1 MLRVDMGLRADE
13 VLVGRINLPART
25 YPQAAERN
33 TFYERALER
42 ADRLS
47 AARGLAF
54 TSWWPLQS
62 APPQDVTRDDAAQ
75 ATIRAGRMAVS
86 PAYFET
92 VGIAVRDGRSFTA
105 GDRIGSDRVAV
116 VSSTLARRLWGDRR
130 AVGERLRVVIP
141 PPNPTTPAPPPVSY
155 LVIGVAADV
164 RSSHTD
170 EDLADYYVPLLQSPS
185 PGAFVYSRG
194 AGAQAA
200 AEREVRGVLAAVDP
214 DVPLGM
220 SRPLADILDLQRAG
234 PRFLAMLLV
243 VFSSLAALL
252 ALMGIYGV
260 IAYAVRQREREIAV
274 RLAIGANRR
283 SIVQLF
289 MRQGLGVLGMGLA
302 LGIGGALAL
311 GRVLEAQLFGVRAG
325 DPILISATTIAFAAC
340 GLLAIAWPAHLAA
353 STDPAAALKE

>member
-1 MLRVDMGLRADE
+1 
-13 VLVGRINLPART
+13 
-25 YPQAAERN
+25 
-33 TFYERALER
+33 
-42 ADRLS
+42 
-47 AARGLAF
+47 
-54 TSWWPLQS
+54 
-62 APPQDVTRDDAAQ
+62 
-75 ATIRAGRMAVS
+75 
-86 PAYFET
+86 
-92 VGIAVRDGRSFTA
+92 
-105 GDRIGSDRVAV
+105 
-116 VSSTLARRLWGDRR
+116 
-130 AVGERLRVVIP
+130 
-141 PPNPTTPAPPPVSY
+141 VSY
-155 LVIGVAADV
+155 LIIGVAADV

-170 EDLADYYVPLLQSPS
+170 EDLSDYYVPLLQSPS

-194 AGAQAA
+194 AAAQAA
-200 AEREVRGVLAAVDP
+200 AEREVRGVLAAVDQ

-274 RLAIGANRR
+274 RIAIGANRR

-289 MRQGLGVLGMGLA
+289 MRQGLVVLGIGLA

-311 GRVLEAQLFGVRAG
+311 GRVLEAQLFGVRAS
-325 DPILISATTIAFAAC
+325 DPLLISATTIAFAVC
-340 GLLAIAWPAHLAA
+340 GLMAIAWPAHLAA